1 MIFTGREKEK
11 KKIIKELEQGKNIM
25 LAGKFGIGR
34 TSLAREIAKH
44 SGGRRQ
50 FVFVDFCQ
58 TPGKMS
64 KNLMKQLKI
73 CNRFTKTGNKMGY
86 KSMRFR
92 IAAIGSSTENKP
104 VIVFDNIAKL
114 TRPKIAFLRYLCE
127 EKSFQ
132 FIAIVENF
140 LPEKHALFLKT
151 LLFPAAHFSLSYL
164 SDKDV
169 LEFVHYY
176 METHHLRYS
185 EAEIAGLTLFAGGYP
200 LEMTRL
206 VKISSTSNKTS
217 NNKQ

>member
-11 KKIIKELEQGKNIM
+11 KKIIKELEQGKNVI

-34 TSLAREIAKH
+34 TSLARKIAKQ

-50 FVFVDFCQ
+50 FVFVDFSQ

-64 KNLMKQLKI
+64 EHLMREFHI
-73 CNRFTKTGNKMGY
+73 CSKFTRTGNKMGY
-86 KSMRFR
+86 KSMRYC
-92 IAAIGSSTENKP
+92 IAAIGSSTKNKP
-104 VIVFDNIAKL
+104 VIVFDNVAKL
-114 TRPKIAFLRYLCE
+114 TWPKIAFLRYLLE
-127 EKSFQ
+127 EESFQ

-140 LPEKHALFLKT
+140 LPEKHTLRLKT
-151 LLFPAAHFSLSYL
+151 LLFPAVHFSLGYL

-185 EAEIAGLTLFAGGYP
+185 EAEIASLTLLAGGYP

-206 VKISSTSNKTS
+206 VKNIIN
-217 NNKQ
+217 QQ